1 MGREV
6 ALWLEEYLG
15 EEGFRLFYMSPH
27 HKPRELLADG
37 EWRDLCSEG
46 EVVKHYC
53 TKSSTLSHEFCLL
66 CFRVCILFVCLHF
79 LQKRASCREDRNGFF
94 PRDAATSYPGISC

>member
-1 MGREV
+1 MVYSTKCSPFSVWRTFGEAVDMGREV

-53 TKSSTLSHEFCLL
+53 T
-66 CFRVCILFVCLHF
+66 
-79 LQKRASCREDRNGFF
+79 
-94 PRDAATSYPGISC
+94 

>member
-1 MGREV
+1 MGSCTLRKDGSTNCSPCSVWRTFGEAVDMGREV

-53 TKSSTLSHEFCLL
+53 T
-66 CFRVCILFVCLHF
+66 
-79 LQKRASCREDRNGFF
+79 
-94 PRDAATSYPGISC
+94 

>member
-53 TKSSTLSHEFCLL
+53 T
-66 CFRVCILFVCLHF
+66 
-79 LQKRASCREDRNGFF
+79 
-94 PRDAATSYPGISC
+94 